1 MDIADIRKAVAA
13 DPDLLKSLTDFVGEK
28 DRAANLEAELEQLKA
43 DFNKETEELVKS
55 LTEAEENADRA
66 EEARKAA
73 ERAVA
78 EVIFRQDA
86 LQKCLV
92 EAIGPAIK
100 DQAEKTEQIADLVKA
115 LAERPVPARA
125 VSAVQTPEEIKPE
138 PAEVPAVDFDVE
150 DVLSKA
156 MTKDIKAGNKGS
168 FPTWTALRRAE
179 RDVAAFKTL
188 AQKEG
193 LL

>member
-28 DRAANLEAELEQLKA
+28 DRAANLETELAQLKA
-43 DFNKETEELVKS
+43 DFAKETEELVKS
-55 LTEAEENADRA
+55 LTEAEESADRA

-115 LAERPVPARA
+115 LAERPAPAKA
-125 VSAVQTPEEIKPE
+125 VSTVPTAEEIKPE
-138 PAEVPAVDFDVE
+138 PATAPVVDFDVD

-156 MTKDIKAGNKGS
+156 MAKDIQAGNRGS

-179 RDVAAFKTL
+179 SNVDTFKTL
-188 AQKEG
+188 ARKEG